1 MSGVFSKPPHLR
13 KYPGK
18 AVIVC
23 MFFKKIGCFCAI
35 GLVAIGL
42 SSCKTEDE
50 KPEITTL
57 KVQLSTESLDIVL
70 GESESISAE
79 VIVGESAV
87 SDAVLQWS
95 STDPAVAAIH
105 DGTVTAVSTGTAT
118 VSVHA
123 EYGGKEASDSITV
136 TVSKPTVSIEPETP
150 VILDLS
156 KEDGGLIAFS
166 LPLDATDIHN
176 VMVGDTE
183 YRVVPQGEQM
193 LIQATFLEAGEYIMT
208 VEQEKQFVSFPIY
221 VATTV
226 IHSAKELQKAA
237 AMSEADKGYF
247 VLANNIDC
255 TELTEPICFTDKA
268 VFETNLGQ
276 NRAGFL
282 GGFNGMGYTIS
293 NLKVPENGLFGC
305 LAGSGVIRNVAF
317 TDMQAEE
324 YALCIYS
331 AGLISQVYVQGDF
344 SRVLAASFGPAN
356 QLKNIVAESTRSD
369 ALLCQHIASVDT
381 AGYSVSEVYGLIMVG
396 SGAQISK
403 YSRTK
408 QFNSLINDDSLRVYS
423 GATIES
429 IPSVTAEY
437 GFNSYW
443 DISSGYPI
451 FISSVQ

>member
-1 MSGVFSKPPHLR
+1 MIIG
-13 KYPGK
+13 
-18 AVIVC
+18 
-23 MFFKKIGCFCAI
+23 MFLKKIGCFCAI
-35 GLVAIGL
+35 GLVVIGL
-42 SSCKTEDE
+42 TACGAEDK
-50 KPEITTL
+50 KPVITTVE
-57 KVQLSTESLDIVL
+57 VQLSAEALDMVS
-70 GESESISAE
+70 GESEHILAE
-79 VIVGESAV
+79 VIVDGSAA

-95 STDPAVAAIH
+95 STDPAVATIR
-105 DGTVTAVSTGTAT
+105 DGTVTAVSAGMTT
-118 VSVHA
+118 VSVHT

-136 TVSKPTVSIEPETP
+136 TVSKPTVPIEPETP

-156 KEDGGLIAFS
+156 KEDDGLVAFS
-166 LPLDATDIHN
+166 LPIDATDIHS
-176 VMVGDTE
+176 VIVGDAE
-183 YRVVPQGEQM
+183 YRVVSQGDHM
-193 LIQATFLEAGEYIMT
+193 LIQATYLEAGEYIMT

-226 IHSAKELQKAA
+226 IRSAKELQKAT
-237 AMSEADKGYF
+237 AMSGADKGYY
-247 VLANNIDC
+247 VLAGNVDC
-255 TELTEPICFTDKA
+255 SELSEPICFTDKA
-268 VFETNLGQ
+268 VFETNLGH

-317 TDMQAEE
+317 TNLQAKEN
-324 YALCIYS
+324 ALCIYS

-344 SRVLAASFGPAN
+344 SRVLVASFGPAN
-356 QLKNIVAESTRSD
+356 QLKNIVAESTRPD
-369 ALLCQHIASVDT
+369 ALLCQNIASVDT

-408 QFNSLINDDSLRVYS
+408 QFNGLISDDTLRVFS
-423 GATIES
+423 GATKES
-429 IPSVTAEY
+429 IPAVTAED

-443 DISSGYPI
+443 DISSGYPM